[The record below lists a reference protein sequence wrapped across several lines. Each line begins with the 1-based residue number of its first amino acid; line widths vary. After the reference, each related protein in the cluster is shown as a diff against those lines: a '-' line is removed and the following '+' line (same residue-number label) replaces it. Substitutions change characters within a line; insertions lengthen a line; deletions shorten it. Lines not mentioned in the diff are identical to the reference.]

1 LGVMILLL
9 VLFVYFPVLV
19 ASPTDI
25 VSLNYF
31 VDTLLFS
38 GAALVLA
45 DARRVRREVSLHPS
59 SLATP
64 Q

>member
-1 LGVMILLL
+1 
-9 VLFVYFPVLV
+9 VLFVYLPVLA

-38 GAALVLA
+38 GAGLVLA
-45 DARRVRREVSLHPS
+45 DALRDRREVSLHP
-59 SLATP
+59 
-64 Q
+64 